1 MEEVEVMRLDIT
13 EFELVELIEILSNRI
28 QYNPELIP
36 LYEKLL
42 KKQPKVDHSKIN
54 LDYEIPM
61 YTGKKQ

>member
-1 MEEVEVMRLDIT
+1 MRLDIN

-54 LDYEIPM
+54 FDYEIPM
-61 YTGKKQ
+61 YSGKKQ

>member
-1 MEEVEVMRLDIT
+1 MRLDIT
-13 EFELVELIEILSNRI
+13 EFELVELIEMLSNRI
-28 QYNPELIP
+28 QYDPKLIP

-61 YTGKKQ
+61 YEVKS